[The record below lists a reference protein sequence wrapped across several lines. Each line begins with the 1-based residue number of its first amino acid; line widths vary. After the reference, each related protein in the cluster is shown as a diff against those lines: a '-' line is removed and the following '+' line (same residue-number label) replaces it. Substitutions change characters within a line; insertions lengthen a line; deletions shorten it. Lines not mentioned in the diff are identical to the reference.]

1 MSGEAQE
8 RDIEK
13 ALVNKLKGFLLELGT
28 GFAFLGNQY
37 HVELEGKD
45 YYMDLLFYH
54 VKLKSYV
61 VIELKN
67 TDFKPE
73 YAGKL
78 NFYLNLVDKRIK
90 DEKDNPTIG
99 LLLCKDKGNMT
110 VEYAIE
116 GISKPIGVSEYNI
129 TRTLPKEL
137 EGKLPELEEISRRLV
152 DDPKVAEEQSVGLK
166 EAS

>member
-1 MSGEAQE
+1 M
-8 RDIEK
+8 
-13 ALVNKLKGFLLELGT
+13 NKLKAFLLELGT

-37 HVELEGKD
+37 HVELEGRD

-67 TDFKPE
+67 TEFKPE

-90 DEKDNPTIG
+90 DLEDNPTIG
-99 LLLCKDKGNMT
+99 LLLCREKGNMT

-116 GISKPIGVSEYNI
+116 GISKPMGVSEYSV
-129 TRTLPKEL
+129 TRTLPEELKE
-137 EGKLPELEEISRRLV
+137 KLPDLQEISRRLGAI
-152 DDPKVAEEQSVGLK
+152 DDGAEQGNRVK
-166 EAS
+166 KASTY